1 MFHTPPLA
9 GRRWMEVSTGLVVAL
24 ALVACSSA
32 ATTSPSP
39 STSAGGVAST
49 APSISTAPSPSGPLR
64 CAVTPDASPSATIEV
79 VTDTHGIFNFGDP
92 VTIEAGQAVAFT
104 NGNGA
109 AHTITEGTYGEAV
122 PNACVNE
129 PIAINETVI
138 VTFYEPGDLQITCHP
153 HPIMQTSVLIK

>member
-1 MFHTPPLA
+1 MSRSTPLA
-9 GRRWMEVSTGLVVAL
+9 GRQWMATSTGLVLAL
-24 ALVACSSA
+24 ALGACSSA
-32 ATTSPSP
+32 STISPS
-39 STSAGGVAST
+39 AST
-49 APSISTAPSPSGPLR
+49 TAEGGSSPAPSISTAPSPSGPLR

-79 VTDTHGIFNFGDP
+79 VTDSHGIFNFGDP
-92 VTIEAGQAVAFT
+92 VTIKAGQAVAFT

-129 PIAINETVI
+129 PIAINTTVI

-153 HPIMQTSVLIK
+153 HPIMQTSVRIE